1 MRSLLWLVTPG
12 KCLKNAVQLLFSR
25 LLCFFEAKTD
35 VQKDAVFILYW
46 QLPNI

>member
-1 MRSLLWLVTPG
+1 MWAVDPREM
-12 KCLKNAVQLLFSR
+12 LKKMSCIVIVFEIIML
-25 LLCFFEAKTD
+25 FEAKTD